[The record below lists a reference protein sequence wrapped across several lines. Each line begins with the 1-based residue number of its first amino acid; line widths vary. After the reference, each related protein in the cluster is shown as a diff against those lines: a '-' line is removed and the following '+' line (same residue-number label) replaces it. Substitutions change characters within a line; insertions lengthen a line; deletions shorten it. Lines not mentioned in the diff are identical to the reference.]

1 MQPRK
6 QPVLIGS
13 NPVLAASDYER
24 ARAFYRD
31 QLGFAVVEEGG
42 DPARFG
48 IFRRDKSQL
57 FVDSWNGPRTPIVGL
72 WSAYIHAAQLAELAQ
87 EFESKGI
94 KLSKPIRDTNY
105 GMREFEVMDPDG
117 NVICFGEDL
126 DDQPAP
132 GT

>member
-1 MQPRK
+1 MTPRK
-6 QPVLIGS
+6 QPTLIGS

-57 FVDSWNGPRTPIVGL
+57 FIDSWNGPRAPIPGL
-72 WSAYIHAAQLAELAQ
+72 WSAYVHAAQLLELAQ
-87 EFESKGI
+87 ELEMELVDS
-94 KLSKPIRDTNY
+94 
-105 GMREFEVMDPDG
+105 
-117 NVICFGEDL
+117 
-126 DDQPAP
+126 
-132 GT
+132 